1 MKKVYKKTF
10 IFIIYYI
17 IAAFVFNAIIYLFN
31 GEFDLMKSLIL
42 PLIVVIISFLFI
54 NKEKKYK

>member
-1 MKKVYKKTF
+1 LKKIYKKTF
-10 IFIIYYI
+10 IFTLYYI
-17 IAAFVFNAIIYLFN
+17 TAAFVFNAIIYMFN

-42 PLIVVIISFLFI
+42 PLIVVIISFLFR